1 MIEIRELVKTF
12 DGFAALDG
20 ASLTV
25 PQGAIYGLVGPNG
38 AGKSTLLRHLTGV
51 YRQDSGTVSVDSAD
65 VWENVA
71 VKQRIASI
79 PDDWHYFMQSSIRD
93 MMKFYRG
100 FYPQFNMERYEKLR
114 GVFSLDE
121 KQLIRRLSKGMQ
133 KQAAFWIAMCC
144 MPDYLILDEPVDGL
158 DPVMR
163 RQVWSLILQDV
174 AERGTTVLVSSHNL
188 RELEDVCDHVG
199 VMSRGKLLLEHS
211 LSELQ
216 DYTVKLQLAFE
227 GAELPALPPEIRVL
241 HHAQT
246 GRVHTLICR
255 GSAEELEQQLAAL
268 HPIFIDAVPLS
279 LEEIFIYELGG
290 EDYAIRDIVL

>member
-51 YRQDSGTVSVDSAD
+51 YRQDSGTVSVDGAD

-144 MPDYLILDEPVDGL
+144 MPDYLILDELTSGL
-158 DPVMR
+158 D
-163 RQVWSLILQDV
+163 LISQK
-174 AERGTTVLVSSHNL
+174 AIREVLEAYH
-188 RELEDVCDHVG
+188 REYRCSYFLITHD
-199 VMSRGKLLLEHS
+199 MKFAYR
-211 LSELQ
+211 LSQ
-216 DYTVKLQLAFE
+216 
-227 GAELPALPPEIRVL
+227 R
-241 HHAQT
+241 
-246 GRVHTLICR
+246 
-255 GSAEELEQQLAAL
+255 
-268 HPIFIDAVPLS
+268 
-279 LEEIFIYELGG
+279 IYELESGQ
-290 EDYAIRDIVL
+290 IVNIGQSLSLIHI